1 MVNMTC
7 ENHHGYGLV
16 ALQQQRQMS
25 VVDDD
30 QRLGFC
36 CVAPPSCLKVY
47 GGGGGGWWW
56 PTRLKCQPQGPWV
69 FELIGTWLG
78 LGQGGLG
85 TKGFGP
91 GLDN

>member
-1 MVNMTC
+1 MKWKSVVNMTF

-47 GGGGGGWWW
+47 GGGGLLDFSVSPRALGSLSLLELGWGWA
-56 PTRLKCQPQGPWV
+56 
-69 FELIGTWLG
+69 
-78 LGQGGLG
+78 
-85 TKGFGP
+85 KGV
-91 GLDN
+91 